1 MKNVAPQVV
10 IAIRKRV
17 QQSHV
22 AYDYVLDFSY
32 RIYKTYKSVSENQP
46 DQTKMAHDEHFHG
59 HRVSY

>member
-22 AYDYVLDFSY
+22 AYDYVLETLAIEY
-32 RIYKTYKSVSENQP
+32 IKHTNQ
-46 DQTKMAHDEHFHG
+46 
-59 HRVSY
+59 